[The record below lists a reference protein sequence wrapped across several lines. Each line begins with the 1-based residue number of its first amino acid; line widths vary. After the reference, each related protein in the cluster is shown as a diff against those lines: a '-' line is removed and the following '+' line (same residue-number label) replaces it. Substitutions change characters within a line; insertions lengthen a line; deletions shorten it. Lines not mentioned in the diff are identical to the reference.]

1 MLTPEQIKKL
11 IEIAKPEGFRF
22 TLSGDS
28 KLGGGYMEYMEQPC
42 SVFGLYMPESIMYPL
57 FLQKCIEG
65 VIKKYGFQFDAFYN
79 KEKQEWDYMFFNK
92 FKMQYPE
99 SQGLLKHINNV
110 TTHKDID
117 QAKEQALIYILDN
130 IQKQD

>member
-11 IEIAKPEGFRF
+11 IEIAKPDGFRF

-65 VIKKYGFQFDAFYN
+65 INRSYLNETNNRWVIEVTLQSLDIWDGDVSSIVAVYCYD
-79 KEKQEWDYMFFNK
+79 EKTNMDK
-92 FKMQYPE
+92 
-99 SQGLLKHINNV
+99 I
-110 TTHKDID
+110 
-117 QAKEQALIYILDN
+117 KEQALIYILDN

>member
-11 IEIAKPEGFRF
+11 IEIAKPEGFNCYEDIDGL
-22 TLSGDS
+22 TLVIGIRHETLFIDNNMV
-28 KLGGGYMEYMEQPC
+28 LEE
-42 SVFGLYMPESIMYPL
+42 VFYPL

-65 VIKKYGFQFDAFYN
+65 VNRGYRDNIQDRYFIDTDAESIDVWDEDDRTYPFCGNFRDYG
-79 KEKQEWDYMFFNK
+79 
-92 FKMQYPE
+92 
-99 SQGLLKHINNV
+99 
-110 TTHKDID
+110 TID